1 MLIHLRPL
9 DPTDLPIFF
18 DHQRDPLAS
27 RMAGFASRD
36 PDDRE
41 AFMAHWARLAA
52 GAATGRRADSTPPRS
67 PFESIVHRTILAD
80 DAVAGYVS
88 KFEHDGAS
96 EVCYFLGR
104 DYWNKG
110 IASRALAM
118 FLAEV
123 TTRPLHAG
131 IAFDNIGSRR
141 VLEKCGF
148 RETGRVRGFA
158 RMRGE
163 EIEEIRFELR

>member
-1 MLIHLRPL
+1 MLRLRPL

-18 DHQRDPLAS
+18 DQQRDPLAS

-36 PDDRE
+36 PDDRD
-41 AFMAHWARLAA
+41 AFMAHWARLAENP
-52 GAATGRRADSTPPRS
+52 TV
-67 PFESIVHRTILAD
+67 VHRTILAD

-88 KFEHDGAS
+88 KFEHDGAA

-104 DYWNKG
+104 DHWNKG

-118 FLAEV
+118 FLAEM

-131 IAFDNIGSRR
+131 IAFDNVGSQR

-148 RETGRVRGFA
+148 RESGRGRDFA